1 MFCFRVIHSRC
12 IQELSQDLVSLHL
25 VFQTLHQEWVRDLF
39 LLFILLLL
47 LFLLVIIWVS
57 GNFSGPPNGAG
68 GVVFPPPNHPP
79 PFQLPDF
86 SKPPPGFPPPGVH
99 TGPHPA
105 PNSQPNAPIPGVP
118 VPPAPEE
125 SKPTVP
131 YYELPAGLMAPLVK
145 VYGILKLI
153 NLSHFIQINLPSY
166 LFMVCSWK
174 TPSINL

>member
-25 VFQTLHQEWVRDLF
+25 VFQTLHLEWVRALF
-39 LLFILLLL
+39 LPFMLLL
-47 LFLLVIIWVS
+47 LFLRVIMWVS

-99 TGPHPA
+99 AGPHPA
-105 PNSQPNAPIPGVP
+105 PNSQPNAPIPGVV

-145 VYGILKLI
+145 VCNSEIDSVKSLESILLT
-153 NLSHFIQINLPSY
+153 NLF
-166 LFMVCSWK
+166 FRCM
-174 TPSINL
+174 